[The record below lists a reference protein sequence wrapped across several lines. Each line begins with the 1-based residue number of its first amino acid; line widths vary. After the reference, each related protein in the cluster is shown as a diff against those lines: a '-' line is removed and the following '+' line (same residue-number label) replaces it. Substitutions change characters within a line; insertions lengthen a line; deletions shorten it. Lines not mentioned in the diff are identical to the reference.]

1 MNDIQE
7 EMAAALSAADLG
19 RVAEPTAAEMAGRF
33 SPGLQAIHEEAM
45 TSFSPRITPEELDA
59 AMNRYKA
66 APVGPVVGI
75 KHDAGKAPVW
85 QGVFANF
92 PNALL
97 QVAHVSRYG
106 QTKHPSYQNWQQVP
120 DALNRYRDG
129 LGRHMLEIAAGEQ
142 FDAESKLLHAAH
154 FAWNALAV
162 LELQLREAARVE

>member
-1 MNDIQE
+1 MTDIEREMEDQLTID
-7 EMAAALSAADLG
+7 MAARFAPGQAPRDFDARPKRVVGFIPELG
-19 RVAEPTAAEMAGRF
+19 MPHGEATRAAE
-33 SPGLQAIHEEAM
+33 S
-45 TSFSPRITPEELDA
+45 
-59 AMNRYKA
+59 YKA

-92 PNALL
+92 PNAML

-106 QTKHPSYQNWQQVP
+106 QTKYPSYQDWQQLP

-162 LELQLREAARVE
+162 LELQLREVAARDNASA